1 MDRHM
6 GIETAAAASAAGMA
20 AAKGAGGAALGGAV
34 VGGLTLSALVVML
47 LKQPRTSR
55 EWAVALIS
63 TLVCSLGLGAWL
75 VLYLGLHK
83 AVGSGDDAE
92 VVFGLLQ
99 VGGTIFAAGL
109 PGWVLVRIA
118 FNTMAK
124 FQDKSADDVYR
135 AGKGLLP

>member
-1 MDRHM
+1 MDSQM
-6 GIETAAAASAAGMA
+6 EIGAAAASAVGVA

-63 TLVCSLGLGAWL
+63 TLVCSLALGGWL
-75 VLYLGLHK
+75 VIYLGFNTH
-83 AVGSGDDAE
+83 AASPDP
-92 VVFGLLQ
+92 VVAWFGLLEI
-99 VGGTIFAAGL
+99 GGTIFAAGL

-118 FNTMAK
+118 FNTMTK

-135 AGKGLLP
+135 GAKELLP

>member
-1 MDRHM
+1 M

-124 FQDKSADDVYR
+124 YQDKAADDVYR
-135 AGKGLLP
+135 AGKELLP

>member
-1 MDRHM
+1 MSID
-6 GIETAAAASAAGMA
+6 AAASAAGA
-20 AAKGAGGAALGGAV
+20 AAKGVGGAALGGAV
-34 VGGLTLSALVVML
+34 VGGLTLSAVVVMV

-55 EWAVALIS
+55 EWIVALIS
-63 TLVCSLGLGAWL
+63 TLVCSLGLGAFV

-83 AVGSGDDAE
+83 ALAAGDQAE

-99 VGGTIFAAGL
+99 VGGAIFASGL

-135 AGKGLLP
+135 AGKELLP

>member
-1 MDRHM
+1 M

-34 VGGLTLSALVVML
+34 VGGLTLSTLVVML

-63 TLVCSLGLGAWL
+63 TLVCSLGLGAFV

-83 AVGSGDDAE
+83 ALASHEQTE
-92 VVFGLLQ
+92 VVLGLLQ
-99 VGGTIFAAGL
+99 VGGAIFASGL

-124 FQDKSADDVYR
+124 YQDKAADDVYR
-135 AGKGLLP
+135 DAKGLLP

>member
-1 MDRHM
+1 MDSQM
-6 GIETAAAASAAGMA
+6 ELGTAAASAAGVA

-83 AVGSGDDAE
+83 AVASGDDAE

-118 FNTMAK
+118 FNTMTK

-135 AGKGLLP
+135 AGKELLP

>member
-1 MDRHM
+1 M

-34 VGGLTLSALVVML
+34 VGGLTLSTLVVML

-63 TLVCSLGLGAWL
+63 TLVCSLGLGAWS

-83 AVGSGDDAE
+83 ALASPDQTEIVL
-92 VVFGLLQ
+92 GLLQ
-99 VGGTIFAAGL
+99 VGGAIFASGL

-124 FQDKSADDVYR
+124 FQDKTADDVYR
-135 AGKGLLP
+135 DAKELLP